1 MEPWRDEKKVP
12 LSELD
17 QAMAVYSA
25 DGQVDDASGGD
36 VGDERAIEQVDRE
49 VNDLPPDRDPDPTSE
64 EGRRIRP
71 TPDGH
76 AGPV

>member
-1 MEPWRDEKKVP
+1 MESWRDEKKVP

-36 VGDERAIEQVDRE
+36 VGAEETMRQVDRE
-49 VNDLPPDRDPDPTSE
+49 VPADRDPDPDSE
-64 EGRRIRP
+64 AGRRIRP
-71 TPDGH
+71 TPDGRP
-76 AGPV
+76 GPV

>member
-49 VNDLPPDRDPDPTSE
+49 VSDLPPDRDPDPTSA

-76 AGPV
+76 SGPV

>member
-1 MEPWRDEKKVP
+1 MERWRDEKKVP

-25 DGQVDDASGGD
+25 DGQVDDASGGE
-36 VGDERAIEQVDRE
+36 VGAQQTIEQVDRE
-49 VNDLPPDRDPDPTSE
+49 VPAEGDPDPDTE
-64 EGRRIRP
+64 QGRRVRP

-76 AGPV
+76 PGPV